1 MPQKSFTRSL
11 LVLAAMVLLTA
22 TAFARVPSSQHVI
35 LIIDENSSFPEA
47 MANMP
52 WLVSQGVAN
61 GFAANYKSDNGG
73 SLLDYLWMASGSCQS
88 AANCALPPGSHDFN
102 CNGNDCYY
110 PGTQS
115 TDPITDNNIFRQMN
129 EAGISWKVYAQS
141 YAAAGGTPT
150 SPDNNNGTSYYR
162 RHNGATWYSD
172 ILSNTDGSANN
183 IVDLSQLA
191 IDLASGNLPRFMIIV
206 PDGNHDA
213 HDCPVGMKTC
223 TEEQKLSAADS
234 FLSTTLTP
242 ILATANFQKGG
253 DGLIFVTFDECG
265 GGTDQGCGA
274 AVYTTVIGPKVTPHI
289 VSTTSYKHENTLRT
303 IFDALRLTNYPG
315 VAATAS
321 DMSDFFGPR
330 TKVPVVVIESPYD
343 SAAVSSPVSL
353 LAAAYPSKK
362 HSISSWSVFVDGTSV
377 YTAGAVST
385 INPSLP
391 MSSGVHTVSV
401 RSSDTSGA
409 SGDTT
414 ISITVGPKPMVQ
426 VATPA
431 DDANVGSPVN
441 IVAAA
446 SPSPGAT
453 ITGWRVYVDSSGVYQ
468 AGPVNQINAN
478 VPMSAGSHDVVVRA
492 WDTSGAFGDQTLDLT
507 VSNKPAVA
515 VAAPVTGAN
524 VVSPFALTAS
534 ASPSSGHSIT
544 GWKIYV
550 DGVSAY
556 SAGAVTS
563 IETSLQVASGIHTV
577 IARAWDSSRAYGDQT
592 LSLNICTVAVN
603 INAPMNGASVNS
615 PVPIQAAA
623 ASGAS
628 ITGWH
633 IYIDG
638 VDSFSQKDGNSLSTS
653 LAMNSGT
660 HAVLVRAW
668 DRTGAFG
675 DQTIQISVP

>member
-1 MPQKSFTRSL
+1 MPENAFRRTL
-11 LVLAAMVLLTA
+11 LIVAAVVLLTA
-22 TAFARVPSSQHVI
+22 TLFARVPASQRVI

-47 MANMP
+47 MTNMP
-52 WLVSQGVAN
+52 WLVSQGLAN
-61 GFAANYKSDNGG
+61 GFAANYQSDNGG
-73 SLLDYLWMASGSCQS
+73 SLLDYLWLASGSCQS
-88 AANCALPPGSHDFN
+88 AANCTLPPGSHDFN

-110 PGTQS
+110 PGTQT

-129 EAGISWKVYAQS
+129 DAGISWKVYAQS
-141 YAAAGGTPT
+141 YTAAGGTPT

-183 IVDLSQLA
+183 IVDLSQFA
-191 IDLASGNLPRFMIIV
+191 IDLANGALPRFMIIV

-242 ILATANFQKGG
+242 ILATTNFQKGG

-289 VSTTSYKHENTLRT
+289 VSTTPYKHENTLRT
-303 IFDALRLTNYPG
+303 IFDALRITNYPG

-330 TKVPVVVIESPYD
+330 GKIPVVVIESPYNGD
-343 SAAVSSPVSL
+343 AVSSPVSL
-353 LAAAYPSKK
+353 VAAAYPSNR

-377 YTAGAVST
+377 YTAGAVNT

-391 MSSGVHTVSV
+391 MSSGVHTVDV
-401 RSSDTSGA
+401 RSWETSGA

-414 ISITVGPKPMVQ
+414 ISITVGPKPVVQ
-426 VATPA
+426 VTTPV

-441 IVAAA
+441 VIAAA

-453 ITGWRVYVDSSGVYQ
+453 ITGWRVYVDSSSAYQ
-468 AGPVNQINAN
+468 AGAVNQINAS
-478 VPMSAGSHDVVVRA
+478 VPMSVGSHDVVVRA
-492 WDTSGAFGDQTLDLT
+492 WDTSGAYSDQTLDLT

-515 VAAPVTGAN
+515 VAAPMTGSN
-524 VVSPFALTAS
+524 VVSPFTITAS
-534 ASPSSGHSIT
+534 TSPSSGHSTT
-544 GWKIYV
+544 GWQIYV

-563 IETSLQVASGIHTV
+563 IETNLEVASGAHTV
-577 IARAWDSSRAYGDQT
+577 IARAWDSSGAYGDQT

-603 INAPMNGASVNS
+603 ISTPMNGAGVNS
-615 PVPIQAAA
+615 PVAIQAAA

-633 IYIDG
+633 IYVDG
-638 VDSFSQKDGNSLSTS
+638 VDSYSQKSGDSLSTS
-653 LAMNSGT
+653 LAMNSGNHT
-660 HAVLVRAW
+660 VLVRAW
-668 DRTGAFG
+668 DSTGAYG